1 MSFEFCPKEKVFYL
15 AYSDDYD
22 KPFRIQFTKANVWDA
37 EQYGDFECCE
47 CWDEFDNRFVYYYN
61 ARTGSSQFMHKK
73 MFEPS
78 TMETL
83 LETIDINYIEED
95 EEQCEEQPDAQ
106 DEEQDDASEADDEEQ
121 DDASEADDEEQ
132 AEAEEPVEA
141 EEQAEASE

>member
-132 AEAEEPVEA
+132 AEISSKKTEQDKQAEEA
-141 EEQAEASE
+141 